1 MPRSKSSVK
10 KYSQT
15 SQTRVHEYLRD
26 DKYAYCHSCKNR
38 TPFTCSRCGYCWSCH
53 WLKEEIER
61 PSSPAMISNRSI
73 WLAR

>member
-10 KYSQT
+10 KYSPMA
-15 SQTRVHEYLRD
+15 QTRVHEYLRD

-61 PSSPAMISNRSI
+61 PSSPAMIPI
-73 WLAR
+73 EVYG